1 MQENNLLTLFVTG
14 LLTGGLTCMAV
25 QGGLLATT
33 IAQHEQARLQ
43 RKSSKKNSIVPISLF
58 LFAKLGAYTVLGA
71 LLGWVGALFT
81 PSIVVSAI
89 LQAAIGVFIIGTA
102 LNLLNVHPVF
112 RYFVIQPPHFITRFL
127 RRKSKSSSGFAPV
140 TLGAFTVLI
149 PCPSTQ
155 AVMALAVAS
164 GSPVLGALMLFA
176 FTLGTSPI
184 FFALGFFAARLSSLL
199 HGAFVKIAAI
209 VILLLGLVTLDGA
222 LALSNSPVTMQ
233 GIGRAVYCTVGYCET
248 SRLFTSTANAQ
259 IPVTDT
265 TIVISKDGYT
275 PKNLS
280 VKAGS
285 NVTLRLQNKDGG
297 GSCAQSFTIPKL
309 NIQKL
314 VKEGNTDTISFKAP
328 KEKGEFA
335 FMCSMGMYPGTIR
348 VI

>member
-43 RKSSKKNSIVPISLF
+43 KKSSKKNSVLPISLF
-58 LFAKLGAYTVLGA
+58 LISKLVAYTALGA
-71 LLGWVGALFT
+71 LLGWVGSLFT
-81 PSIVVSAI
+81 PSIIVMAL
-89 LQAAIGVFIIGTA
+89 LQAAVGIFIIGTA
-102 LNLLNVHPVF
+102 LNLLNVHPIF

-127 RRKSKSSSGFAPV
+127 RKRSKSASGFAPV
-140 TLGAFTVLI
+140 TLGAFTVFI

-164 GSPVLGALMLFA
+164 GSPIFGALMLFA

-184 FFALGFFAARLSSLL
+184 FFALGFFAQRLSSVM
-199 HGAFVKIAAI
+199 HGAFVKSAAI
-209 VILLLGLVTLDGA
+209 VILLLGLLSLDGA
-222 LALSNSPVTMQ
+222 AALSGSPVTMQ
-233 GIGRAVYCTVGYCET
+233 GIGKAVYCTISYCDT
-248 SRLFTSTANAQ
+248 SSLFATTANAQ

-265 TIVISKDGYT
+265 TIFITKNGYT
-275 PKNLS
+275 PNNVS

-285 NVTLRLQNKDGG
+285 QVTLHLQNRGGG